1 MTKELY
7 PLKGIVT
14 TVISPFIG
22 TEKALDVESLHN
34 EIEMACQA
42 GVAGFLVPCLASE
55 QWLLTTEYLGRFF
68 QEAVLYCCGDQND
81 MLKE

>member
-55 QWLLTTEYLGRFF
+55 QWLLTTSFLSEYDFNARFPRKLSGEVNRF
-68 QEAVLYCCGDQND
+68 I
-81 MLKE
+81 